1 MANGRNTTR
10 RSRPQL
16 TGPKSVSFYADAS
29 GIDGIAD
36 FLDDLGDTVKEAIRP
51 VAQAGAQVF
60 YDRVKLNVAG
70 MGKVSGNLD
79 RAIYQKYLPEFSVEG
94 QKALYRVSWNVTK
107 APHGR
112 LLEHGWVQKYARF
125 INSKGEWKTNKNKPL
140 ATPRQHPGYAFVGR
154 AYAALPEAQA
164 AMLEELNK
172 RLSGLYYGGA

>member
-1 MANGRNTTR
+1 MANGRNATR
-10 RSRPQL
+10 RRRPQL

-112 LLEHGWVQKYARF
+112 LLEHGWVQTHKVYF
-125 INSKGEWKTNKNKPL
+125 KDGKWYTNKKAPL
-140 ATPRQHPGYAFVGR
+140 ETPIQRPGYAFIRR
-154 AYAALPEAQA
+154 AHSALPEAQA

-172 RLSGLYYGGA
+172 RLQALSYYGA

>member
-1 MANGRNTTR
+1 M
-10 RSRPQL
+10 
-16 TGPKSVSFYADAS
+16 
-29 GIDGIAD
+29 
-36 FLDDLGDTVKEAIRP
+36 KEAIRP

-172 RLSGLYYGGA
+172 RLSGLYYVGA